1 MIVIRLIVV
10 AVLIAIGALGLAWLF
25 TREAKYLGYMRRV
38 MRFALIVGI
47 ISALFYLV
55 ERIVLR

>member
-1 MIVIRLIVV
+1 MIVFRLIIV
-10 AVLIAIGALGLAWLF
+10 AVLIAVGALGLAWLF
-25 TREAKYLGYMRRV
+25 TRDPKYLGYMRGV
-38 MRFALIVGI
+38 LRFVLMVGI